1 MSGGGCRAATARR
14 PSAGGVSRRR
24 PPGGAIAGIAA
35 FQAARITCAFRRA
48 PRVPFR
54 TDEKEPKVRLRTL
67 RRVLRDLREYLA
79 ITRGLPSLPTGTP
92 AEGSIQVAGAPNDE
106 NNGAASLSGRG
117 TRIGLTDRGVGCGQ
131 GPQLTCA
138 LRSQRPK
145 PDGSPGT
152 PDGKQRPFRAWAR
165 PGGGGG
171 GGPPGLAPPRG
182 GGAPPKTAGGAP
194 GNNAP
199 FRAFARLARVRGV
212 AAQFSASPWEMRA
225 TQKRPCL
232 PGRTFDSVPEALGQW
247 HCARGAAA
255 GGML

>member
-1 MSGGGCRAATARR
+1 MT
-14 PSAGGVSRRR
+14 
-24 PPGGAIAGIAA
+24 
-35 FQAARITCAFRRA
+35 
-48 PRVPFR
+48 
-54 TDEKEPKVRLRTL
+54 
-67 RRVLRDLREYLA
+67 RE
-79 ITRGLPSLPTGTP
+79 LPSLPTGTP

-152 PDGKQRPFRAWAR
+152 PDGKQRPFRAFAR
-165 PGGGGG
+165 P
-171 GGPPGLAPPRG
+171 
-182 GGAPPKTAGGAP
+182 
-194 GNNAP
+194 
-199 FRAFARLARVRGV
+199 ARVRGV